1 MTSRI
6 FALGA
11 VAALAAIS
19 AVSAVGPS
27 QPRLHAT
34 VPGTAK
40 LQAFGSRSAEQRA
53 SANGSKF
60 DAALADIARHLNRV
74 RPDHALADL
83 HALNPVAKFIQPAD
97 SAEPLVSIDAIT
109 LGDPEHL
116 KAALVALGLQHAGVY
131 SNDVGGWLPISQLQA
146 ATALGEL
153 HAIRAALS
161 RTRTGAVTS
170 QGDFAQHSEIV
181 RSAYSLTGAGV
192 TVGVLSDSFDCY
204 AQYAAPNS
212 GVPAS
217 GYSGYA
223 FNGFTATAATDI
235 STGDLPSTVN
245 VIEEAPCF
253 NYGAPI
259 LTPLG
264 DEGRAML
271 QIVHDVAPGAS
282 LAFYTADVSEQDF
295 ASGIGKL
302 AAAGAKVIADDVGY
316 FDEPFFQDG
325 IVAQAI
331 DAVQAQGVAYF
342 SAAGNN
348 STLAYDNYN
357 SPNFSFLSSTAPTSG
372 EHLLN
377 FDASGATTTTSLPVN
392 IPSMLPGE
400 FVAIVVEWD
409 QPYVTGAPNSGG
421 ATSQINLCVVGVS
434 GTDVVYND
442 NLNPVTCS
450 GANSL
455 GADPVQVLLIANPA
469 TNANPS
475 AAENIGIVVG
485 LAGGTTPGRI
495 KVVVE
500 DDGLGSTITSF
511 ATNSATIQGHPSAA
525 GAAALGAAFFLQSP
539 ACGTTPPA
547 LEYFSSAGGD
557 PILFDA
563 TTGAVLAAPVFRQK
577 PDFVGPDGGN
587 DTFLGF
593 TLASQNI
600 PDNSTIAGCENN
612 ASFPNFFGTSAATP
626 HAASIAALM
635 LQANPALTPTTI
647 YQALRNSALAI
658 GSPTPNS
665 NSGYGFIQA
674 DAAVVVPVL
683 TLGSP
688 SVPMGGSTTLSWVS
702 VNATSC
708 TASGSWSGALAASG
722 SQTVTITTSGTNTY
736 SLTCTNSV
744 GPAATSSVSLTDV
757 APATP
762 ALSISSNSIVFGNS
776 ATITWSSSTA
786 TTCTASGSWSGLL
799 PPNGVEIVTPTA
811 GGSETYSLTCTNAIG
826 TSPAAMVPLTVTV
839 PAPNPPTLS
848 LGSQSI
854 AAGTSTTITWSSSG
868 ATSCTASGSWSGM
881 LATSGMQTL
890 TPTTAGSY
898 VYSLICANSTGPSTA
913 SSVTLTVTAA
923 PAPSGGGGGG
933 GALGLAA
940 LLGLGA
946 MCLARARRSLRLRGT
961 G

>member
-109 LGDPEHL
+109 LGDPEQL

-131 SNDVGGWLPISQLQA
+131 SNDVGGWLPVSQLQA

-181 RSAYSLTGAGV
+181 RSGYSLTGAGV

-357 SPNFSFLSSTAPTSG
+357 SPNFSFLSSSAPTSG

-485 LAGGTTPGRI
+485 LAGGTTPGRV

-511 ATNSATIQGHPSAA
+511 ATKSATIQGHPSAA

-539 ACGTTPPA
+539 ACGTTPPD

-557 PILFDA
+557 PILFNA

-635 LQANPALTPTTI
+635 LQANPALTPATI
-647 YQALRNSALAI
+647 YQALRNSALAM

-744 GPAATSSVSLTDV
+744 GPAAASSVSLTDV

-854 AAGTSTTITWSSSG
+854 TAGTSTTITWSSSG

-898 VYSLICANSTGPSTA
+898 AYSLICANSTGSSTA

-946 MCLARARRSLRLRGT
+946 MCLARARRSLRPRGT

>member
-19 AVSAVGPS
+19 AVSAVGLV
-27 QPRLHAT
+27 QPRLHAS
-34 VPGTAK
+34 VPGTAQ
-40 LQAFGSRSAEQRA
+40 LRAIGSRSAEQRA
-53 SANGSKF
+53 SSTGSKL

-109 LGDPEHL
+109 LGDPEQL

-131 SNDVGGWLPISQLQA
+131 SNDVGGWLPVSQLQA
-146 ATALGEL
+146 ATAIGEL
-153 HAIRAALS
+153 HAIRAAMS

-170 QGDFAQHSEIV
+170 QGDFVQHSDTV
-181 RSAYSLTGAGV
+181 RSANALTGAGI
-192 TVGVLSDSFDCY
+192 TVGVLSDSYDCY
-204 AQYAAPNS
+204 AQYAAPGS

-223 FNGFTATAATDI
+223 FNGFTAAAAMDI
-235 STGDLPSTVN
+235 STADLPTTVN
-245 VIEEAPCF
+245 VLAEAPCF
-253 NYGAPI
+253 SYGAPI

-282 LAFYTADVSEQDF
+282 LAFYTADNNEQDF

-348 STLAYDNYN
+348 STLGYDNYN
-357 SPNFSFLSSTAPTSG
+357 SPNFSFLSTTAPTSG

-421 ATSQINLCVVGVS
+421 ATNQMNLCVLGVS
-434 GTDVVYND
+434 STDVVYD
-442 NLNPVTCS
+442 DTLNPVTCS
-450 GANSL
+450 GPNSV

-475 AAENIGIVVG
+475 AAVSVGIVVG
-485 LAGGTTPGRI
+485 LVSGAAPGRV

-500 DDGLGSTITSF
+500 DDGLGSTITKF
-511 ATNSATIQGHPSAA
+511 PTNSATIQGHPGAA
-525 GAAALGAAFFLQSP
+525 GAMAIGAAFFLNTP
-539 ACGTTPPA
+539 ACGAAAPT
-547 LEYFSSAGGD
+547 LEYFSSLGGD
-557 PILFDA
+557 PILFDS
-563 TTGAVLAAPVFRQK
+563 TGKPQAAVVRQK

-600 PDNSTIAGCENN
+600 PDNSTIAGCMNN
-612 ASFPNFFGTSAATP
+612 AKFPNFFGTSAATP
-626 HAASIAALM
+626 HIASIAALF
-635 LQANPALTPTTI
+635 LQANPTLTLTQLYNALSQT
-647 YQALRNSALAI
+647 ALPIGAAPNYSA
-658 GSPTPNS
+658 GW
-665 NSGYGFIQA
+665 GMVQA
-674 DAAVVVPVL
+674 DAAAAKVPAVIPAAPTL
-683 TLGSP
+683 TLGAS
-688 SVPMGGSTTLSWVS
+688 SIVMGSSTTLTWSS
-702 VNATSC
+702 ANNQGC
-708 TASGSWSGALAASG
+708 TASGTWTGAQLS
-722 SQTVTITTSGTNTY
+722 SGTQNLTPTAVGSYPY
-736 SLTCTNSV
+736 SLTCTN
-744 GPAATSSVSLTDV
+744 
-757 APATP
+757 
-762 ALSISSNSIVFGNS
+762 
-776 ATITWSSSTA
+776 
-786 TTCTASGSWSGLL
+786 
-799 PPNGVEIVTPTA
+799 
-811 GGSETYSLTCTNAIG
+811 NAG
-826 TSPAAMVPLTVTV
+826 TSPMA
-839 PAPNPPTLS
+839 
-848 LGSQSI
+848 
-854 AAGTSTTITWSSSG
+854 
-868 ATSCTASGSWSGM
+868 
-881 LATSGMQTL
+881 
-890 TPTTAGSY
+890 
-898 VYSLICANSTGPSTA
+898 
-913 SSVTLTVTAA
+913 SVTLTVTAA
-923 PAPSGGGGGG
+923 APAPSGGGGG

-940 LLGLGA
+940 LLGLCA
-946 MCLARARRSLRLRGT
+946 MCLAQVRRSLRARER
-961 G
+961 

>member
-1 MTSRI
+1 
-6 FALGA
+6 
-11 VAALAAIS
+11 
-19 AVSAVGPS
+19 
-27 QPRLHAT
+27 

-40 LQAFGSRSAEQRA
+40 LQAIGSRSAEQRA
-53 SANGSKF
+53 SATGSKF

-109 LGDPEHL
+109 LGDPEQL
-116 KAALVALGLQHAGVY
+116 KAALVGLGLQRAAVY
-131 SNDVGGWLPISQLQA
+131 SNDVGGWLPVSQLDA

-153 HAIRAALS
+153 HAIRAAMS

-170 QGDFAQHSEIV
+170 QGDFAQHSDTV

-204 AQYAAPNS
+204 AQYAAPGS

-271 QIVHDVAPGAS
+271 QIVHDVAPGAA
-282 LAFYTADVSEQDF
+282 LAFYTADVSEADF

-302 AAAGAKVIADDVGY
+302 ATAGAKVIADDVGY

-357 SPNFSFLSSTAPTSG
+357 SPNFSFVSSTAPTSG

-421 ATSQINLCVVGVS
+421 ATSQINLCVTGVS
-434 GTDVVYND
+434 GTDIVYND

-475 AAENIGIVVG
+475 SAENIGIVVG

-525 GAAALGAAFFLQSP
+525 GAAALGAAFFLQTP
-539 ACGTTPPA
+539 ACGTTPA
-547 LEYFSSAGGD
+547 VLEYFSSAGGD

-563 TTGAVLAAPVFRQK
+563 TTGALLAAPVFRQK

-635 LQANPALTPTTI
+635 LQANPALTPTVI
-647 YQALRNSALAI
+647 YQALRNSALSM

-674 DAAVVVPVL
+674 EAAVVVPVL

-722 SQTVTITTSGTNTY
+722 SQMVTITTSGTNTY
-736 SLTCTNSV
+736 SLSCTNNG

-786 TTCTASGSWSGLL
+786 TSCTASGSWSGVL

-811 GGSETYSLTCTNAIG
+811 GGSETYKLTCANAIG
-826 TSPAAMVPLTVTV
+826 MSPAAMVPLTVTV
-839 PAPNPPTLS
+839 PAPNPPTLN

-854 AAGTSTTITWSSSG
+854 TAGTSTTITWSSSG

-890 TPTTAGSY
+890 TPATAGSY

-923 PAPSGGGGGG
+923 APAPSGGGGGG
-933 GALGLAA
+933 GALGLEA
-940 LLGLGA
+940 LLGLCA
-946 MCLARARRSLRLRGT
+946 MCLARARRSLRLRGA